1 MKYQSPI
8 HLVADRYLDPE
19 SVNATTLKRWRKE
32 LLLRFNFSATPTIE
46 IEGREYDKQ
55 AVNDTF
61 DKLQKDF
68 PFHLKLYQN
77 KPLLAF
83 IEKGNLGFFTD
94 TRAQSVFADVVFQD
108 KVYHLFSQAYG
119 QVFTDAV
126 AHPTEENINRL
137 SILNNSPLAITS
149 EAASE
154 VYAPSFS
161 QFEQFISRFKT
172 ESAECFPK
180 TSPYRLRP
188 GVREYV
194 NPQIRKLLGLLP
206 SVFDELKKDY
216 ARLLHNNLLM
226 QAVGKGRTK
235 YLQNYDKPSL
245 QTLLLAAEMDKEIL
259 ALPQVDKIITLLKRA
274 LNGTFSS
281 SSSSSTTRKT
291 TATRRPTS
299 STSSSAGPTIWTI
312 VIVLLFLLRLG
323 VAAERCGRSNT
334 SSYNYSQNRTNSQ
347 QEDFNRIIREINERQ
362 RREEQNT
369 QEANTIRDGFV
380 EESSTPRAST
390 SRRAQAQPIV
400 IEEVEVEEAPEP
412 KPAPKIVRREF
423 KQSDLFGSWVT
434 FRLTDEEAKINYK
447 YNIINPTRGERV
459 ITYSDKEKDVRY
471 SVKQPFIYK
480 LTVDKWNTGKI
491 YMTMQSSKPIDCTRI
506 EADTLLRIAERQIGV
521 AVGAFNKTTS
531 FDYFIHT
538 NRTAGLRFNT
548 ENYRPS
554 ADIDDLGLFANDDR
568 RSQFMVGYVNN
579 LLERN
584 GVSVGRDPMA
594 LRWYTEKTGDYWM
607 VKRKSKK
614 YQVAE
619 IVLSK
624 KKMYFKPVHFTP
636 EDSEVQPIFWVRNVY
651 FIDARGRKKQ
661 GDLRVTYHRKK
672 DYFSVKTEVI

>member
-8 HLVADRYLDPE
+8 YLVADRYLDPE

-32 LLLRFNFSATPTIE
+32 LLLRFNFSATPTIK
-46 IEGREYDKQ
+46 IEGKEYDKQ

-68 PFHLKLYQN
+68 SFHLKLYQN
-77 KPLLAF
+77 KALLAF

-94 TRAQSVFADVVFQD
+94 ARAQSIFSDAVFQD

-126 AHPTEENINRL
+126 SHPTEENINRL

-154 VYAPSFS
+154 VYAESFS
-161 QFEQFISRFKT
+161 QFEQFISRFKD
-172 ESAECFPK
+172 ESAECFAK
-180 TSPYRLRP
+180 TSQYRLKAEIK
-188 GVREYV
+188 EYV

-206 SVFDELKKDY
+206 SVFDGLKKDY

-226 QAVGKGRTK
+226 QAIGKGRAK
-235 YLQNYDKPSL
+235 YLKNYDKPSL

-259 ALPQVDKIITLLKRA
+259 ALPQVDEIIVLLRRA

-281 SSSSSTTRKT
+281 SSSSSTKRKT
-291 TATRRPTS
+291 TAAKRPTS

-312 VIVLLFLLRLG
+312 VIALIFLLRLG
-323 VAAERCGRSNT
+323 VAAERCGRSN
-334 SSYNYSQNRTNSQ
+334 SSSNSGYNLERTEH
-347 QEDFNRIIREINERQ
+347 QEYEELMRQYRARQ
-362 RREEQNT
+362 RRQEQETNRTERVAEEVDNSTNSSSNSRRQT
-369 QEANTIRDGFV
+369 QSINPKPVKV
-380 EESSTPRAST
+380 EE
-390 SRRAQAQPIV
+390 V
-400 IEEVEVEEAPEP
+400 KPEP
-412 KPAPKIVRREF
+412 KPAPKIVRKEF
-423 KQSDLFGSWVT
+423 RQSDLFGSWVT
-434 FRLTDEEAKINYK
+434 FRLTDDDAKVNYK

-480 LTVDKWNTGKI
+480 LTVDKWNTGRI
-491 YMTMQSSKPIDCTRI
+491 YMTMQSSKPINCTKV

-521 AVGAFNKTTS
+521 AVGGFNKTTT
-531 FDYFIHT
+531 FDYLIHT

-584 GVSVGRDPMA
+584 GVSIGRDPMA
-594 LRWYTEKTGDYWM
+594 LRWYTENTGDYWM
-607 VKRKSKK
+607 VKRKSTK

-636 EDSEVQPIFWVRNVY
+636 EDSEIQPVFWVRNVY

-672 DYFSVKTEVI
+672 DYFSIKTEVI